1 MTSPV
6 LGYRNDDGGG
16 VMLGG
21 VGEGDRKRRGLPDF
35 SAAFWRPFDRA
46 RDIDKAKKVFATK
59 SWPTKLPKVAML
71 PMVPSKVSK
80 SSSRQ
85 SATALQVNQWISSS
99 NAENRFS
106 GRMVGLLLKVN
117 D

>member
-1 MTSPV
+1 M
-6 LGYRNDDGGG
+6 LDGA
-16 VMLGG
+16 
-21 VGEGDRKRRGLPDF
+21 GEGDRKRRGLPDF

-46 RDIDKAKKVFATK
+46 SDVDKAKKVFATK

-71 PMVPSKVSK
+71 PMVPSKVSN
-80 SSSRQ
+80 SSSGQ

-99 NAENRFS
+99 NAENRLS